1 MRLLAELTGMILRRP
16 EVRIALPVIDR
27 VLWQNVNLSY
37 DERGIPILTD
47 FDFDTACRN
56 RELRNAAWEIYDLV
70 RDWESA
76 TKRAAE
82 QVDELDYRLD
92 RHLTAHGVGEAP

>member
-1 MRLLAELTGMILRRP
+1 VRLLAELTGMILRRP

-76 TKRAAE
+76 TKRTAE
-82 QVDELDYRLD
+82 LVDELDARLD
-92 RHLTAHGVGEAP
+92 RHLAAHGVGVVP